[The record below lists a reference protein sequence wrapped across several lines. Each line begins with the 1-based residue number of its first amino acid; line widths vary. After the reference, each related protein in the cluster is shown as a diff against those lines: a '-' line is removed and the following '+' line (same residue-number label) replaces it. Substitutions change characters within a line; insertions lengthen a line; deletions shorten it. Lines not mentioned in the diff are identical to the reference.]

1 MIPALTEL
9 CKSRCG
15 EIDLEYDPLV
25 AIESDEGPLVLRV
38 TRFGDGSIP
47 SGTWCEQV
55 AHPITVEQADE
66 LIAALQMMVTFA
78 RSRDLARVQPML
90 PLAMMERRAA

>member
-1 MIPALTEL
+1 VTLAFAEL
-9 CKSRCG
+9 CKSPCG
-15 EIDLEYDPLV
+15 EIDLEYNPLA

-47 SGTWCEQV
+47 SGTWCDQV
-55 AHPITVEQADE
+55 ACPLTVEQAEE
-66 LIAALQMMVTFA
+66 LIAALQTMVTFA

-90 PLAMMERRAA
+90 PLTGWRDAA